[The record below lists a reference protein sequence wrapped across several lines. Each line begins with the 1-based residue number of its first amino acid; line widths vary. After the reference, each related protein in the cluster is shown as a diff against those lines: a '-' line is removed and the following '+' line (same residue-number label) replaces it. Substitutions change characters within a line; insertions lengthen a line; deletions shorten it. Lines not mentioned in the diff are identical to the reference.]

1 MAVKSIRKLLQ
12 DVPRFLAIA
21 KRVDALNS
29 TTFKRVSELSD
40 DPVLLKASSHL
51 SRARILRSPSHTQ
64 TKINFDPNVSHH
76 LTSRECTNES
86 ICVKTRHDRGWHGMT
101 LATTAERV

>member
-1 MAVKSIRKLLQ
+1 MEKRAETCREILLVPLLNAVPTMAVKSIRKLLQ

-64 TKINFDPNVSHH
+64 TKNQ
-76 LTSRECTNES
+76 L
-86 ICVKTRHDRGWHGMT
+86 
-101 LATTAERV
+101 